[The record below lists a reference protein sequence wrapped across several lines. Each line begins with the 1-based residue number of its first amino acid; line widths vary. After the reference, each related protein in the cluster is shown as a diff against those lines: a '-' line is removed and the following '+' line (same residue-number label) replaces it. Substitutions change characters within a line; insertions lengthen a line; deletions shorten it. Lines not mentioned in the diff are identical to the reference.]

1 LAFEFTFPFDYTYSS
16 GASFFTRKPF
26 MKKIVVASL
35 FMALTLPAYADEGT
49 KPEAKTF
56 RVPYRLTN
64 TNHVLLR
71 AKINGKGPYN
81 FIVDTGAPAL
91 FVTTGVAK
99 KLGVAADKEGWG
111 KFERFEIEGGV
122 VLKDFKGR
130 IENPFQ
136 LEGMNGLGLA
146 GAELH
151 GIIGYTL
158 LARYRLEFD
167 FTKHKMGWTP
177 LDFKPPQPVGLG
189 GRGAAPG
196 GLDAMASVMKI
207 LGAFMGKKPEQEIR
221 LRGFLGFRLEKN
233 GDHIVVTAVLAKS
246 PAADA
251 GLKVGDRI
259 TKFQGRSIDSVDSVH
274 RAATTLRANE
284 SAKLE
289 VKRDGED
296 QTIVIKSARGL

>member
-1 LAFEFTFPFDYTYSS
+1 
-16 GASFFTRKPF
+16 
-26 MKKIVVASL
+26 MKKFVAVL
-35 FMALTLPAYADEGT
+35 LLLALALPAFAGAE
-49 KPEAKTF
+49 KKSAPKTN

-71 AKINGKGPYN
+71 VKINGKGPYN
-81 FIVDTGAPAL
+81 FILDTGAPAL

-99 KLGVAADKEGWG
+99 KLGVKSDKEGWG

-151 GIIGYTL
+151 GIMGYTL

-177 LDFKPPQPVGLG
+177 LDFQPPQPIGLG
-189 GRGAAPG
+189 PGAAPG
-196 GLDAMASVMKI
+196 GLDAMASVMKL
-207 LGAFMGKKPEQEIR
+207 LGALMGKKPEPEIR
-221 LRGFLGFRLEKN
+221 LRGFLGFGLEKK
-233 GDHIVVTAVLAKS
+233 GDDVVVTAVLAKS

-251 GLKVGDRI
+251 GLKVGDHI
-259 TKFQGRSIDSVDSVH
+259 MKFQERSIDSVESLH
-274 RAATTLRANE
+274 RAAAKLSAYE
-284 SAKLE
+284 SARLQ
-289 VKRDGED
+289 VIRDGEP
-296 QTIVIKSARGL
+296 QTLNIKTARGL